1 MILDKELCFADDQAI
16 TTDAKSEHVLDLS
29 VARNIG
35 KGEPMAAV
43 IFVKETF
50 ETATDNGTLDISVI
64 TDEASNMAGG
74 TKIASAPQLAEAAL
88 LKGRD
93 PIVIHIP
100 SFYTA
105 ERYMALDFDVG
116 TAAFTAGKVDAY
128 LVPLSFLQ
136 TN

>member
-50 ETATDNGTLDISVI
+50 ETATDNGTLDISVSL
-64 TDEASNMAGG
+64 TKQQYGCG
-74 TKIASAPQLAEAAL
+74 TKIASALTGRSRRA
-88 LKGRD
+88 KGVD
-93 PIVIHIP
+93 P
-100 SFYTA
+100 S
-105 ERYMALDFDVG
+105 
-116 TAAFTAGKVDAY
+116 
-128 LVPLSFLQ
+128 
-136 TN
+136 